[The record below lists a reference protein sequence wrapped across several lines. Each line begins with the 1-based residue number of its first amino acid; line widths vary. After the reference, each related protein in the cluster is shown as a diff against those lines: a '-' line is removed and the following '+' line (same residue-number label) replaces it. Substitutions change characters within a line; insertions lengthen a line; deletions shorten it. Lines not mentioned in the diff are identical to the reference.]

1 MSLKE
6 NVAKTGNTE
15 DNASQM
21 WTLCKHAFYDLTHV
35 SPVVFLFLLKECY
48 YYGTCKA
55 STKFRA
61 LQHQVHL
68 VLSNDP
74 KPEPATFIVQ
84 CMYVSPLFEDH
95 SQGFT
100 HLIISALR
108 RFLKRSTTTTEDSL
122 EVKDL
127 VAHLLVDIIW
137 GQIDHD
143 EKIVMKLLEIFD
155 VKLTNVEK
163 AMCQIKEKHD
173 LSCGTAKEFVEQ
185 YIVELVKSQLYMTA
199 VTLIEQFSVYQYG
212 QSFLLDMIQS
222 NQFKAAEK
230 WATFMGKQMLST
242 LVEEFIERNML
253 KNAYEIIKK
262 NNLKQDF
269 PDVYKRCK
277 ESSLKNLAEKGC
289 WDVAEARINNDR
301 QLMEYLVYLAMEA
314 GYMEKVDELCDRY
327 SLSRFL
333 DINDDK
339 HKTALFPAVPETS
352 NLQGHYLNL
361 DELLVESIIWV
372 DEVEGLLD
380 ATRHIE
386 GFKVIGLDCE
396 WKPNYIKG
404 SKPNKVSIMQIAS
417 EDSAFIFDLI
427 KLHKEVPDIL
437 DDCLSRILL
446 SPRILKLGYN
456 FQCDAKQ
463 LAYSY
468 EELRCFK
475 NYEMLLDIQNVF
487 KEPRG
492 GLAGLTELE
501 YAALD
506 AVVLVHIFRHL
517 PGQGHNKDKSE
528 WKSCIMEV
536 IQQRQAQSFC
546 VGTRQIQL
554 HEVQRRTIHD
564 NRMRIQRNRDRAS
577 TNYKPSPRSE
587 RKPNNESRWNHD
599 ETKRK
604 RRVAKYQLY
613 ETQGKAKSSLKE
625 GFRSIK
631 VTYMKIVANF

>member
-1 MSLKE
+1 MGLEE
-6 NVAKTGNTE
+6 NVAKTSTTK
-15 DNASQM
+15 DDASQM
-21 WTLCKHAFYDLTHV
+21 LTLCTHAFYDLTHV
-35 SPVVFLFLLKECY
+35 SPVVFLFLLKKCY

-55 STKFRA
+55 TAKFRA

-68 VLSNDP
+68 VLHNDP
-74 KPEPATFIVQ
+74 KPGPATFIVQ

-108 RFLKRSTTTTEDSL
+108 RFLKRSTITTEDSL

-127 VAHLLVDIIW
+127 VAHLLVDIIR
-137 GQIDHD
+137 GQIHHD

-163 AMCQIKEKHD
+163 AMCQIKEKHE
-173 LSCGTAKEFVEQ
+173 LSCGTANEFVEQ
-185 YIVELVKSQLYMTA
+185 YIVELVKSQFYMTA
-199 VTLIEQFSVYQYG
+199 VTLIEQFSIHQYG

-230 WATFMGKQMLST
+230 WATFMGKPMLST

-289 WDVAEARINNDR
+289 WDVAEARTNNDR
-301 QLMEYLVYLAMEA
+301 QLMEYLVYLALEA

-327 SLSRFL
+327 CLDRFL
-333 DINDDK
+333 DIK
-339 HKTALFPAVPETS
+339 VPETS
-352 NLQGHYLNL
+352 NLQGRYLHL
-361 DELLVESIIWV
+361 DELLVDSIIWV

-380 ATRHIE
+380 ATRHIK

-396 WKPNYIKG
+396 WKPNYVKG

-417 EDSAFIFDLI
+417 EKMVFIFDLI

-437 DDCLSRILL
+437 DDCLSCILL

-492 GLAGLTELE
+492 GLAGLAELE

-506 AVVLVHIFRHL
+506 AVVLVHIFHHL
-517 PGQGHNKDKSE
+517 PGQGHDKSE
-528 WKSCIMEV
+528 WKSCIVSHTENAKKFKKCVPKVVDTDMET
-536 IQQRQAQSFC
+536 SK
-546 VGTRQIQL
+546 
-554 HEVQRRTIHD
+554 H
-564 NRMRIQRNRDRAS
+564 
-577 TNYKPSPRSE
+577 
-587 RKPNNESRWNHD
+587 
-599 ETKRK
+599 
-604 RRVAKYQLY
+604 
-613 ETQGKAKSSLKE
+613 
-625 GFRSIK
+625 
-631 VTYMKIVANF
+631 